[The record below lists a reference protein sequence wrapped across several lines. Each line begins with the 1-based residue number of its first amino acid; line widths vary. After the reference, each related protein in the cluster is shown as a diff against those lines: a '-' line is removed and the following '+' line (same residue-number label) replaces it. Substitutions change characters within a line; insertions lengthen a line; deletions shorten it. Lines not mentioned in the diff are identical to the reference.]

1 MATLVELSP
10 ADCVVA
16 IVAVLM
22 VPLRSPANVV
32 ALTVPAPEI
41 SLAPMAMSPLMLP
54 PARSSFNAN
63 AASA

>member
-16 IVAVLM
+16 VVAVLM

-54 PARSSFNAN
+54 PDKVKYL
-63 AASA
+63 ASVVA